1 MSDSSKQPKSMYI
14 NWFPGHM
21 NKARKEIEEVMN
33 DVDMVIEVLDARLP
47 MSSQNPMI
55 KDLRK
60 GTPVLKLLNK
70 QDLADPVITQQW
82 VDYFNA
88 QEDIQAFAIDTA
100 NKTLIAKIPGIAKDM
115 APIRMRNDRPVRVM
129 IMGIPNVGK
138 STMINALVGR
148 KIAKVGNEP
157 AVTKKQARYTLNN
170 GIVLS
175 DTPGMLWPKIAD
187 FDSGYRLATSGAIR
201 DTAVEYQSVALYAA
215 KFMMEKYPERMLERY
230 KLKELPE
237 TDIEML
243 KIIGAKRGGLRSG
256 GKIDMH
262 KASEVMIHD
271 IRGSKLGLIS
281 YETVAEWQEK
291 FDQQQQQLID
301 DQLELERLQ
310 VEQDIIDTERAK
322 RDAQRQA
329 YRTQNALDDARLERE
344 ANEQKAQ
351 NTSMQNRG
359 DENVTQ

>member
-1 MSDSSKQPKSMYI
+1 MTDSQTPPKSMYI

-21 NKARKEIEEVMN
+21 NKARNEIAEVMN

-55 KDLRK
+55 KDLRQ

-70 QDLADPVITQQW
+70 QDLADPEITQQW

-88 QEDIQAFAIDTA
+88 QEHVQAFAIDMG
-100 NKTLIAKIPGIAKDM
+100 NKKLIAKIPGIAKEM
-115 APIRMRNDRPVRVM
+115 APIRIRNDRPVRVM

-157 AVTKKQARYTLNN
+157 AVTKKQTRYTLPN
-170 GIVLS
+170 GIVLM

-201 DTAVEYQSVALYAA
+201 DTAVEYQSGALYAA
-215 KFMMEKYPERMLERY
+215 KFMMDKYPQRMLERY
-230 KLKELPE
+230 KLTELPE
-237 TDIEML
+237 TDFEML
-243 KIIGAKRGGLRSG
+243 RIIGAKRGGLRPG

-281 YETVAEWQEK
+281 YETVAQWQEK
-291 FDQQQQQLID
+291 YAQQMQQRIE
-301 DQLELERLQ
+301 DQLELERQQ
-310 VEQDIIDTERAK
+310 VEQDIIDTERDK

-329 YRTQNALDDARLERE
+329 YKKQNAIDDAREDRE
-344 ANEQKAQ
+344 SNEKKAQ
-351 NTSMQNRG
+351 NTSIQNRG